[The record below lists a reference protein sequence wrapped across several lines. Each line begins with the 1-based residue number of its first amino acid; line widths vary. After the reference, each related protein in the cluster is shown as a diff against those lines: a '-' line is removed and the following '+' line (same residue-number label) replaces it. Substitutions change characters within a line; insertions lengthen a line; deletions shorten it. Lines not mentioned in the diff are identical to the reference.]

1 VCCTDVTLSSDPFL
15 LASVAVVSQD
25 GVGIAGHW
33 GALHWYGTCFK
44 QGVLHRIFCRPVIQ
58 CLSAVLLCGALA
70 LHIWATET
78 LGKVY
83 ILKSTAYAAI
93 IDVLQD
99 NVSAG
104 YSLGSAW
111 RSHWYLHNTSV
122 QHIVAP
128 ELTELCKMTCRHTI
142 VWWCLTSL

>member
-1 VCCTDVTLSSDPFL
+1 MRSQNNSVCCNDVTLSSAPLL
-15 LASVAVVSQD
+15 LASIAVVSKH

-44 QGVLHRIFCRPVIQ
+44 QVALHRVLCRPVIQ
-58 CLSAVLLCGALA
+58 CLSVVLLCGALA

-93 IDVLQD
+93 IDMLQD
-99 NVSAG
+99 NVGAG
-104 YSLGSAW
+104 YSLGGAW
-111 RSHWYLHNTSV
+111 RSHSYHHNPTHLCSTLLHPGLLSS
-122 QHIVAP
+122 A
-128 ELTELCKMTCRHTI
+128 R
-142 VWWCLTSL
+142 